1 MHSDAT
7 TKRRDR
13 RVSVRGHRGVYYR
26 EKAGGGRTYSIGYTD
41 ADGRWRWQTVQGG
54 LRDADAAISEIRSRL
69 HRGEHVAP
77 TKRSFREVAEEWFEW
92 KSPALRPRTR
102 EIYRWGLDQH
112 LYPALGNRRIQRI
125 TETDI
130 ASLVAHL
137 RAAGLAEWTI
147 SAIMTPLSGTLRY
160 AVRRRMI
167 PTNPMALLERS
178 ERPRQGRKRLRTLS
192 AGEIE
197 RLLAAAGARW
207 RVLLQTAIFTGL
219 RSGELLGLR
228 WADVDLDAAVI
239 RVHWQLGRDGERVAL
254 KTAAARRDVH
264 LAPSLVKTLAAHR
277 LFSPWSAAD
286 DPVFASTT
294 GGVLDRRNMT
304 RRGVEAAAKRAR
316 LTGVSMHVLRHTYAS
331 LLIAVG
337 ANVKFVQQ
345 QLGHTS
351 AAMTLD
357 VYATLWD
364 HAEQVEKAMTGLEE
378 RFDPGREARNP
389 TLATS

>member
-1 MHSDAT
+1 MQREAT
-7 TKRRDR
+7 VRRDR

-26 EKAGGGRTYSIGYTD
+26 EKASGGRSYCIGYTD
-41 ADGRWRWQTVQGG
+41 ADGRWRWQAVCGG
-54 LRDADAAISEIRSRL
+54 LRQADAAISEIRSRL

-77 TKRSFREVAEEWFEW
+77 TKRTFREVAEEWFEW

-112 LYPALGNRRIQRI
+112 LYPALGNRRIQRV

-130 ASLVAHL
+130 AAFVARL
-137 RAAGLAEWTI
+137 RAGGLAEWSI
-147 SAIMTPLSGTLRY
+147 RAILTPLSGTLRY
-160 AVRRRMI
+160 AVRRRVI
-167 PTNPMALLERS
+167 PTNPMTLLERS

-192 AGEIE
+192 AEEID
-197 RLLAAAGARW
+197 RLLAGAGDRW
-207 RVLLQTAIFTGL
+207 RVLLQAAIFTGL

-228 WADVDLDAAVI
+228 WQDVDLDAAVI
-239 RVHWQLGRDGERVAL
+239 RVRWQLGRDGERVEL

-277 LFSPWSAAD
+277 LSTPRSAAV
-286 DPVFASTT
+286 DPVFASAT

-304 RRGVEAAAKRAR
+304 RRGVEAAAKRAG

-331 LLIAVG
+331 VLIAG
-337 ANVKFVQQ
+337 GCNVKYAQQ

-351 AAMTLD
+351 ASMTLD
-357 VYATLWD
+357 TYATLW
-364 HAEQVEKAMTGLEE
+364 EQAGQAEKATAAMEAQFGLAM
-378 RFDPGREARNP
+378 R
-389 TLATS
+389 